1 MILIIVGIVL
11 IIILAA
17 YLFVRSLMPEYQN
30 LQESKVFQQDKV
42 EEIMEDVILDVSPLD
57 EQGIIQRCDEKMAQS
72 LKENSLSDALK
83 QLG

>member
-30 LQESKVFQQDKV
+30 LQDSKVFQQAKV